1 MAPKREPEAALPG
14 DDRFGGDYSDEKRAL
29 VVRSEGARKRAA
41 RKYKLGEPVPDAYFR
56 RDVPEFDRLR
66 REREREIISH
76 LPPVIDLVSDEE

>member
-14 DDRFGGDYSDEKRAL
+14 DDRFGRAM
-29 VVRSEGARKRAA
+29 ARKRRA
-41 RKYKLGEPVPDAYFR
+41 RKYRHGGAVRCGL
-56 RDVPEFDRLR
+56 PECDRLR